1 MQPLR
6 FFIAVILSL
15 LLTATHA
22 QKLEKLYVNL
32 YTDSLKRGT
41 LNYINIDGLFSNGKF
56 LPLYTVH
63 LKYETSVGAF
73 EGNKL
78 WLPDSITIKDVHIR
92 VHAKQNPQLEARFVV
107 GIKQVPDPP
116 LSNEMPV
123 RDRRRG

>member
-1 MQPLR
+1 MLQLR
-6 FFIAVILSL
+6 FFIIVILSL

-56 LPLYTVH
+56 LPLDTVH

-78 WLPDSITIKDVHIR
+78 WLPDSITVKDVHIR